1 MQKHWKQSRCPT
13 VKNGISVLKL
23 TSLLAMSIG
32 GNVYKNSE
40 MRKAEARYDT
50 LIITLQNPD
59 CEGQRVEEGVE
70 EINSGGFGVH
80 TLPENLSPVVKAALP
95 RTGDSLKIL
104 WKRPHGKKH
113 LFQLDSLSMDED
125 DHRGDEM
132 ELKVIGKIPGPAV
145 ALGRDQKRL
154 LLSVTYQ
161 LCSTSSPHP
170 GPGGVGGRE
179 RTLELQIFHTS
190 YLN

>member
-1 MQKHWKQSRCPT
+1 M
-13 VKNGISVLKL
+13 
-23 TSLLAMSIG
+23 
-32 GNVYKNSE
+32 
-40 MRKAEARYDT
+40 
-50 LIITLQNPD
+50 
-59 CEGQRVEEGVE
+59 EEGVE

-104 WKRPHGKKH
+104 WKRPHGEKH

-170 GPGGVGGRE
+170 GPGG
-179 RTLELQIFHTS
+179 RTQQASRGKRKDFGVTDISHILSQLILITS
-190 YLN
+190 LRGSTYYHYHFTNWKLSLV